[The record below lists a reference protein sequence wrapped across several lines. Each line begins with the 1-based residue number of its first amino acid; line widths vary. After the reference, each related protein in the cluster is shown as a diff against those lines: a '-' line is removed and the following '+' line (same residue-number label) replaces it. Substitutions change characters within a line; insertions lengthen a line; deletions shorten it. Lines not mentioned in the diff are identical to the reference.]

1 MCELFLTIGQIKRQQ
16 LEIDIYESKRKKEA
30 EQEAE

>member
-16 LEIDIYESKRKKEA
+16 LEIDIYESGRKKEA